1 MPFQGAQSLDR
12 MEKNYQKKT
21 EYLIFYLRLTKIFYS
36 LLWRTKSKRYIIYQ
50 KARDFKSYK
59 HLNVEREFV
68 FSLNPSGREH
78 MFDDK
83 RVPGTGPGALHT
95 LDQS

>member
-1 MPFQGAQSLDR
+1 MPFQGVQRLDR

-21 EYLIFYLRLTKIFYS
+21 EYQILYVRLTKIFYS
-36 LLWRTKSKRYIIYQ
+36 LLRRTKSKRYIIYQ

-68 FSLNPSGREH
+68 P
-78 MFDDK
+78 
-83 RVPGTGPGALHT
+83 
-95 LDQS
+95 